1 MPAVTKSGPWG
12 LPDDTAPPDFFQA
25 EWRALVGAAL
35 ATGRL
40 GTGWAITATGAST
53 QITVG
58 PGVAAI
64 QGWLALEMDGHVL
77 DVATIPGAI
86 APAAGQT
93 RIDYVVLT
101 ADPEAEEVRL
111 ELVAGTPAT
120 SGAIAP
126 ALTRSIGGVWQE
138 PLATITRVGNVAVT
152 SAMVRPVATYVSPTV
167 VLDPGRPVPSD
178 LPVGTV
184 AVQGVDVL
192 TVTAPGTVR
201 KITNPDWSNLSVS
214 GSTPLGISPGWRRVG
229 GLLQIRGSWARTSGT
244 YASGANSTVMTLPAT
259 AVVGVPAGTY
269 RSACVAHAAAL
280 DLLCFAV
287 VTVTSSGATVA
298 IAPQGSGAAQVSLGV
313 LMIPYGG
320 A

>member
-64 QGWLALEMDGHVL
+64 QGWLALETDGHVL

-101 ADPEAEEVRL
+101 AGSFDLLAECVVEDDDAL
-111 ELVAGTPAT
+111 IELLNAK
-120 SGAIAP
+120 I
-126 ALTRSIGGVWQE
+126 R
-138 PLATITRVGNVAVT
+138 
-152 SAMVRPVATYVSPTV
+152 
-167 VLDPGRPVPSD
+167 D
-178 LPVGTV
+178 LP
-184 AVQGVDVL
+184 
-192 TVTAPGTVR
+192 
-201 KITNPDWSNLSVS
+201 
-214 GSTPLGISPGWRRVG
+214 
-229 GLLQIRGSWARTSGT
+229 
-244 YASGANSTVMTLPAT
+244 
-259 AVVGVPAGTY
+259 
-269 RSACVAHAAAL
+269 
-280 DLLCFAV
+280 
-287 VTVTSSGATVA
+287 
-298 IAPQGSGAAQVSLGV
+298 GV
-313 LMIPYGG
+313 LGTETFVYLRLVKQRYDWGTR
-320 A
+320 